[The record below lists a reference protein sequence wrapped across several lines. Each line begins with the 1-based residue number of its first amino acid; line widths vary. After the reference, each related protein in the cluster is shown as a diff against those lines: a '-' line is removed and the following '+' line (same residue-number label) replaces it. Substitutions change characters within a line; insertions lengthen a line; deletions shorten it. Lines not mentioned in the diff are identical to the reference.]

1 MGFEE
6 DTVERSDIFI
16 YYMNKLEKLLL
27 DQSNNFT
34 TNKVYDIVEQLIKE
48 RNKNRPII
56 YPKDSP
62 FYEGDE

>member
-34 TNKVYDIVEQLIKE
+34 TKKVYDIIEQLIKE

-56 YPKDSP
+56 YSKDCP